1 VGRFV
6 AVGLGVLSL
15 ASAFT
20 LVAATQTEYGRNT
33 AASVIARK
41 LEDVVNGQVRMGPV
55 LEGNLLTRAVFERF
69 EIRGPDGE
77 IFVALDTASLEYD
90 PTGFLRERF
99 HFRGLEA
106 ARVELHLVQ
115 GLDGRWNFERIFG
128 GDDEPSAPDTVGQD
142 TTFGELP
149 DTTRLIGPTPLDTL
163 PPPGLRLLFT
173 DARTADGLF
182 EVRRPYSPGGP
193 AAPGAGADPSEESIW
208 RIEAI
213 EDSTGAVRRYEQVL
227 AIESMSAAFP
237 RLRLANPVDPMR
249 IEIRGLSGLARAVR
263 QPLAVNGFDGVLTI
277 ADSIQV
283 EIESAELG
291 STALSGS
298 GWVEPGDPESY
309 RFDLDADPASFEDLQ
324 WLPVPVPSSGG
335 GPMGIVVRSAGE
347 TVVVDVLDADARVQD
362 SRLRGSFT
370 VALRDTPTFE
380 SLSVRL
386 EPLRVRLMNELL
398 ERPELVDGYLSGP
411 LEGSGPID
419 ALRID
424 TDLTLRDVEGD
435 VAPSGLKA
443 VGTVS
448 IEEPFPLRAL
458 DLVFSDFEPRW
469 TGVVG
474 FTTPLDGRVDGTATL
489 DGEPRGILA
498 FQADVVHRTPDGI
511 TSRVAGEGSFDISG
525 ASVVNVAL
533 DTDPL
538 ALTVLA
544 PFFPELGLVGE
555 VRGSLA
561 ASGGLQNLE
570 ARADLE
576 TPRGELRFD
585 GRFDLEAED
594 KRYDAQVQARGFDLS
609 QWIDGAPESALAIG
623 GRVTGIG
630 TDPATL
636 EASLDLDILPSVF
649 EQARIDTSQIR
660 LTVDDGAMRIDTFV
674 VRSDVGI
681 VTGRGSFGLSS
692 DQGGSL
698 ILEAST
704 EDMSAWN
711 RWILEEIPGGETLEE
726 DTDLFA
732 DFDAPLAGRGR
743 ADEGEQASQGFA
755 GSLTARGVLFGNL
768 DAVSFGGQLTGR
780 DVRYREHRAD
790 SLLARL
796 DVPNPRDL
804 DSLVVVGTAWNAR
817 VFGQQLD
824 SLTARFERAGPGAAS
839 LRASAARDTSLSL
852 VTDAGVSWGDR
863 TYRAELAGFRINM
876 RGHEVELTAP
886 ASLAYSDSGLVVRDL
901 VLEGPHAR
909 LRADGGIPAVGS
921 GRFEVALSD
930 LHIENLLGVL
940 ADPPELSGT
949 VGGLLRVEGNLD
961 APRMELSLEVADASA
976 RSAGPAR
983 IEADMQYAARSLEG
997 EIHALGSTGA
1007 VLRAFGRV
1015 RANLSLRSVERRVPD
1030 DAFDFVVEADS
1041 LALDL
1046 LAPWVG
1052 GLEEV
1057 VGYAS
1062 GNVAVSGGPQ
1072 EPRYD
1077 GKIEVRNGGAFV
1089 PGLGVRYRDAHGT
1102 ARFQGSALQVDSL
1115 VVRAGEG
1122 TGLVMGTVELSEP
1135 GDPGFDLALRA
1146 NLLDGMNRRA
1156 MTFLVSGSGN
1166 LHGRFRAPEIT
1177 GSFRFRDG
1185 DIRQDEFLR
1194 GRQVIDLTDPDVYS
1208 LIDTTVVAE
1217 RRLLARA
1224 RNPFMDNLQIDAELA
1239 LGPNLWLRSDVVD
1252 VELVGEGIDVRMDR
1266 AAGTLTMLGT
1276 VRLARGNYVFD
1287 RIPPY
1292 RTSLQITAGTIDFVG
1307 SPGLDPN
1314 VDITA
1319 EYRTRTPAGPVT
1331 IWADI
1336 TGTLRETQLRTR
1348 SNPPTLSDSDRLCFL
1363 AVGVPCYGA
1372 GDERLGQRLVQ
1383 ESVLGT
1389 LSSGLSSAFV
1399 GSSGLSYLQLRSVG
1413 TEYDSSTGGLEST
1426 QSLFAR
1432 TELAVGW
1439 YAGEDVFF
1447 SVAQPLGGGVPRV
1460 LIEWRFSENW
1470 SLEARAENRFDRQQF
1485 GVASAASF
1493 ETAQTYGLF
1502 IFREW
1507 SFP

>member
-1 VGRFV
+1 
-6 AVGLGVLSL
+6 
-15 ASAFT
+15 
-20 LVAATQTEYGRNT
+20 
-33 AASVIARK
+33 
-41 LEDVVNGQVRMGPV
+41 MGPV

-106 ARVELHLVQ
+106 ARVELHLLQ
-115 GLDGRWNFERIFG
+115 GLDGRWNFQRIFE
-128 GDDEPSAPDTVGQD
+128 GDDEPSTPGTVEQD
-142 TTFGELP
+142 TTRGELP
-149 DTTRLIGPTPLDTL
+149 SDTLRVVGPTPLDTL
-163 PPPGLRLLFT
+163 PPAGLRLLFT

-182 EVRRPYSPGGP
+182 EVRRPYSPGDP
-193 AAPGAGADPSEESIW
+193 PGSVTGADPAEESIW

-213 EDSTGAVRRYEQVL
+213 EDSTGVVQRYEQVL
-227 AIESMSAAFP
+227 AIESMNAAFP
-237 RLRLANPVDPMR
+237 RLRLAHPVDPMR
-249 IEIRGLSGLARAVR
+249 IEISDLRGLARAVR
-263 QPLAVNGFDGVLTI
+263 QPLEVNGFNGVLTFS
-277 ADSIQV
+277 DSIQV
-283 EIESAELG
+283 EIESAEFG
-291 STALSGS
+291 STALTGA
-298 GWVEPGDPESY
+298 GWVEPGDPEKY
-309 RFDLDADPASFEDLQ
+309 RFDLDADSASFEDLQ

-335 GPMGIVVRSAGE
+335 GPMGIVVRSSGE
-347 TVVVDVLDADARVQD
+347 TVVVDVVDADVRVD
-362 SRLRGSFT
+362 DTRLRGSFT
-370 VALRDTPTFE
+370 LALRETPTFE
-380 SLSVRL
+380 SLRVRL
-386 EPLRVRLMNELL
+386 EPLRVRLVNELL

-411 LEGSGPID
+411 LEGSGPVN

-424 TDLTLRDVEGD
+424 AELTLRDLLGET
-435 VAPSGLKA
+435 APSGLEA
-443 VGTVS
+443 LGTVS
-448 IEEPFPLRAL
+448 IEEPFPLRSL
-458 DLVFSDFEPRW
+458 DLAFTDFEPRW

-489 DGEPRGILA
+489 DGEPRGVLD
-498 FQADVVHRTPDGI
+498 FLADVAHRTPGGA
-511 TSRVAGEGSFDISG
+511 TSRLAGGGSFDVSG

-533 DTDPL
+533 TTNPL
-538 ALTVLA
+538 ALAVLD

-555 VRGSLA
+555 VEGSLA
-561 ASGGLQNLE
+561 ANGSLRDLE

-585 GRFDLEAED
+585 GWFDLEAEQ
-594 KRYDAQVQARGFDLS
+594 KRYDAQVRARGFDLS
-609 QWIDGAPESALAIG
+609 QWVDGAPESALEIE
-623 GRVTGIG
+623 GRITGIG

-636 EASLDLDILPSVF
+636 QASLDLDILPSVF

-660 LTVDDGAMRIDTFV
+660 LTVDGGAMRVDTFV
-674 VRSDVGI
+674 VRSDVGF

-704 EDMSAWN
+704 DDMSAWD
-711 RWILEEIPGGETLEE
+711 RWILEEIPGGERLEE
-726 DTDLFA
+726 ETDLFA
-732 DFDAPLAGRGR
+732 DFDAPAAIRGRG
-743 ADEGEQASQGFA
+743 DEAEPPSQGFS

-780 DVRYREHRAD
+780 DVRYRGHRAD
-790 SLLARL
+790 SVLARL
-796 DVPNPRDL
+796 DVPNPKDL
-804 DSLVVVGTAWNAR
+804 DSLVVVGMAWDAEVLGYR
-817 VFGQQLD
+817 FD
-824 SLTARFERAGPGAAS
+824 SLTARFERAGPGFAS
-839 LRASAARDTSLSL
+839 LRASATRDTSLSL
-852 VTDAGVSWGDR
+852 AADAGVSWGDGA
-863 TYRAELAGFRINM
+863 YRVELADFRINM
-876 RGHEVELTAP
+876 REHDLALAGP
-886 ASLAYSDSGLVVRDL
+886 ASLVYGDSGLAVRDL
-901 VLEGPHAR
+901 VLEGPHA
-909 LRADGGIPAVGS
+909 LVRADGEIPADGS
-921 GRFEVALSD
+921 GQFKVSISN
-930 LHIENLLGVL
+930 LHIENLLSVL
-940 ADPPELSGT
+940 PDPPELSGT
-949 VGGLLRVEGNLD
+949 VGGFLQVGGNLD
-961 APRMELSLEVADASA
+961 APRMELSLEVTDASA
-976 RSAGPAR
+976 RSAGPAQV
-983 IEADMQYAARSLEG
+983 EADIRYADRSLEG
-997 EIHALGSTGA
+997 EINALGSTGA
-1007 VLRAFGRV
+1007 VLQVSGRV
-1015 RANLSLRSVERRVPD
+1015 RADLSLRSVERRVPD
-1030 DAFDFVVEADS
+1030 DAFDFVVDADS

-1052 GLEEV
+1052 GLDEV
-1057 VGYAS
+1057 VGYAR
-1062 GNVAVSGGPQ
+1062 GNIAVRGGPQ

-1077 GKIEVRNGGAFV
+1077 GRIEVLDGGAFV

-1115 VVRAGEG
+1115 VVRAGDG
-1122 TGLVMGTVELSEP
+1122 TGLVSGTVELSEP
-1135 GDPGFDLALRA
+1135 GDPGLDLTLHA
-1146 NLLDGMNRRA
+1146 NLLTAVNRRA
-1156 MTFLVSGSGN
+1156 MTFLVSGTGK
-1166 LHGRFRAPEIT
+1166 LGGRFRSPEIT
-1177 GSFRFRDG
+1177 GGFRFRDG
-1185 DIRQDEFLR
+1185 DILQDEFLR
-1194 GRQVIDLTDPDVYS
+1194 ARQVIDLTDPDVYS

-1224 RNPFMDNLQIDAELA
+1224 RNPFMDNLQVNAELA

-1252 VELVGEGIDVRMDR
+1252 VELVGEGIDVQMDR
-1266 AAGTLTMLGT
+1266 AAGSLTMLGT

-1307 SPGLDPN
+1307 TPGLNPN

-1331 IWADI
+1331 IWTDI
-1336 TGTLRETQLRTR
+1336 TGTLRETQLQTR

-1399 GSSGLSYLQLRSVG
+1399 GSSGLSYLQLRSAG
-1413 TEYDSSTGGLEST
+1413 SEYDTRTGGLEST

-1447 SVAQPLGGGVPRV
+1447 SVSQPLGGGVPRV

-1470 SLEARAENRFDRQQF
+1470 TLEARAENRFDRQQF
-1485 GVASAASF
+1485 GVATVASF